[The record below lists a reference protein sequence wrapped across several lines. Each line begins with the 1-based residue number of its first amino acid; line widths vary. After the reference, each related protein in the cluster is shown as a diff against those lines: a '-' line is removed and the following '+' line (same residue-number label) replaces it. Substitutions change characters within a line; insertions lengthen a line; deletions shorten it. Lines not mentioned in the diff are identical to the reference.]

1 METIKIKRL
10 NEVYNKIECE
20 PSIAYEL
27 NSYFTF
33 DVPGAK
39 FMPAVRNKVWDGKIR
54 LFNLMTCTLYGG
66 LNRYIEEFCK
76 ARNYE
81 VDYET
86 DFSSDEF
93 SLIEAK
99 KFIEDLK
106 PSFQPRDYQLEAF
119 VHAVRERRALLL
131 SPTASGK
138 SFIIYLL
145 TRYYNAKTLIIV
157 PTTTLVHQLS
167 KDFEDYGYNSTGDG
181 GLRTSAVVS
190 GTNGGSSDKRAR
202 LSGSG
207 FEHGA
212 RNSSSG
218 EWEHG
223 IHKIYA
229 GQEKRSS
236 SQVTITT
243 WQSIYK
249 APKEWFSQYD
259 VVIGDEA
266 HLFKAKSLTSILTK
280 LEDCKYRFGFTGTL
294 DGTQTHKLVLEG
306 LFGPVRKVTTTAE
319 LIDQKHLADFKI
331 KAIVLSY
338 PDEIRRIIARAG
350 NYQSEIDYIVRL
362 EARNNFIKNLALS
375 LDGNTLLLFQFV
387 EKHGQILYDKLER
400 EAKGRKL
407 FFIHGGV
414 DGEERD
420 KVREIVERESN
431 AIIVASFGTFS
442 TGINIRNLNNIIFAS
457 PSKSRVRNLQSI
469 GRGLRTSET
478 KKEATLFDIADD
490 LSWKTK
496 KNYTLLHFMERIKVY
511 NEEKFNYKIY
521 KVSLTF

>member
-1 METIKIKRL
+1 METVKIKRI
-10 NEVYNKIECE
+10 NEVYNKVDCE

-27 NSYFTF
+27 NDYFTF

-54 LFNLMTCTLYGG
+54 LFNLMTCTIYAG
-66 LNRYIEEFCK
+66 LNRYVEEFCK
-76 ARNYE
+76 ARQYDVE
-81 VDYET
+81 YET

-99 KFIEDLK
+99 KFVEELK
-106 PSFQPRDYQLEAF
+106 PTFQPRDYQLEAF

-157 PTTTLVHQLS
+157 PTTTLVHQLA
-167 KDFEDYGYNSTGDG
+167 KDFEDYGYTSTKNDSVNN
-181 GLRTSAVVS
+181 RS
-190 GTNGGSSDKRAR
+190 GRIGSH
-202 LSGSG
+202 SGNAEG
-207 FEHGA
+207 
-212 RNSSSG
+212 G
-218 EWEHG
+218 EWTYG

-229 GQEKRSS
+229 GQEKRSPA
-236 SQVTITT
+236 QVTITT

-280 LEDCKYRFGFTGTL
+280 LEDCRYRFGFTGTL

-319 LIDQKHLADFKI
+319 LIEQKHLADFRI

-338 PDEIRRIIARAG
+338 PDEIRQMIARAG
-350 NYQSEIDYIVRL
+350 DYQSEIDYIVRL
-362 EARNNFIKNLALS
+362 EARNNFIKNLVLS
-375 LDGNTLLLFQFV
+375 LEGNTLLLFQFV
-387 EKHGQILYDKLER
+387 EKHGKILYNKLEK
-400 EAKGRKL
+400 ENKDRKI

-420 KVREIVERESN
+420 KVREIVEKESN

-442 TGINIRNLNNIIFAS
+442 TGINIRNLHNVIFAS

-469 GRGLRTSET
+469 GRGLRTSDT
-478 KKEATLFDIADD
+478 KKSATLFDIADD
-490 LSWKTK
+490 MTWKTK
-496 KNYTLLHFMERIKVY
+496 KNYTLLHFMERVKVY